1 MCALEVNCAPAAWLQ
16 RTTFGFLV
24 VDDDCSP
31 RVELLADLQDFGGE
45 GDVMYAVVSPLADYK
60 RFNDTV
66 QGFGAEH
73 VMWNG
78 RCFRSVDYVSEASSK
93 LVAIDE
99 EIKYQIVHR
108 RRFRKTNRST
118 DESLDPGA

>member
-73 VMWNG
+73 GMWNDHRQTSPSG
-78 RCFRSVDYVSEASSK
+78 ERRPALMG
-93 LVAIDE
+93 LV
-99 EIKYQIVHR
+99 H
-108 RRFRKTNRST
+108 
-118 DESLDPGA
+118 

>member
-1 MCALEVNCAPAAWLQ
+1 MYRAPVAGLHC
-16 RTTFGFLV
+16 TTFGFLV

-31 RVELLADLQDFGGE
+31 HVELLADLHDFGGE

-73 VMWNG
+73 VMWNDHRQTSPG
-78 RCFRSVDYVSEASSK
+78 GEGAHDLMGLVS
-93 LVAIDE
+93 
-99 EIKYQIVHR
+99 
-108 RRFRKTNRST
+108 
-118 DESLDPGA
+118 